1 MSELRN
7 LRPGVGSI
15 SANGA
20 ECRKSE
26 REKHYSGF
34 SGKETRMTKT
44 HGVYEKVP
52 GSGVWWVQYFD
63 YEGRR
68 RREKVGS
75 KSAAKDWQRSA
86 ATRPV
91 PA

>member
-1 MSELRN
+1 
-7 LRPGVGSI
+7 
-15 SANGA
+15 
-20 ECRKSE
+20 
-26 REKHYSGF
+26 
-34 SGKETRMTKT
+34 MTKT